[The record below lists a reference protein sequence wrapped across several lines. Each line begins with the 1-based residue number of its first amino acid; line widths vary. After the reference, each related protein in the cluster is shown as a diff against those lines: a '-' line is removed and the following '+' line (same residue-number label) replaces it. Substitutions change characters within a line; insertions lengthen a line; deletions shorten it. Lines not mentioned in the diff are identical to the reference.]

1 MTTNLVGTAPEIA
14 VYLQLLKLGKR
25 PDVDFTF
32 QSPLMGGRMQRG
44 GLVLDF
50 LFSNPPDLAISVVGR
65 YFHFELGGLDQRARD
80 LMSREQL
87 LGQGITLI
95 FIEDDDIERD
105 AAFYVKE
112 ALAYRDHS
120 RLGGLG

>member
-105 AAFYVKE
+105 VAFYVKE

>member
-1 MTTNLVGTAPEIA
+1 
-14 VYLQLLKLGKR
+14 
-25 PDVDFTF
+25 
-32 QSPLMGGRMQRG
+32 
-44 GLVLDF
+44 
-50 LFSNPPDLAISVVGR
+50 
-65 YFHFELGGLDQRARD
+65 
-80 LMSREQL
+80 